1 MSRFLM
7 VHCVYHLISVLSV
20 WR

>member
-7 VHCVYHLISVLSV
+7 VQCV
-20 WR
+20 

>member
-7 VHCVYHLISVLSV
+7 VQCVVAVTTH
-20 WR
+20 W

>member
-7 VHCVYHLISVLSV
+7 VHCVECDSCIP
-20 WR
+20 

>member
-7 VHCVYHLISVLSV
+7 VHCVCFNFS
-20 WR
+20 R